1 MKDVATD
8 AVAVGLVGA
17 GTMGRGIAQVAVAAG
32 LKVLWHDAAEAQ
44 LEAGCTFVCSMLDRQ
59 QEKGGLAPERCRQ
72 AKAGLVRCRA
82 LEELR
87 AADVVI
93 EAIVEDLAAKQ
104 ALFRQLEGIVAADCV
119 FATNTSSLPITA
131 LAAGL
136 ADPSRLA
143 GFHFFNPVPLMK
155 IVEVIPGLATRG
167 EVVRW
172 LRRLG
177 ERFGHAAPQVR
188 DTPGFL
194 VNHAGRGYA
203 LEALRIHSEG
213 IAAPAE
219 LDRIL
224 CETAGFRMG
233 PFALCDLIGIDV
245 THAVMESIYQLYYH
259 EPRYRPAL
267 QTRQYRDAGWL
278 GRKSGRGFYRYD
290 SQGRPQPE
298 PEPEIPEGASWPVW
312 IGVEDDEPVRVALR
326 QALERAGCVLDA
338 GAEPGGTSTCLVA
351 PLGEDATGHALRR
364 GLPPGRT
371 VAIDLLLGLRPR
383 VCLMA
388 PPVAERS
395 RLDAV
400 ARAFRAA
407 GHAASRIQ
415 DSCGFVVQRVLANL
429 VNVSCDIAQ
438 QRIAAPADIDPAVQ
452 RGLGYPQ
459 GPLAWGDALG
469 AARVLAILE
478 RLHAFYLEPRY
489 RPSPWLRRRALLG
502 VSLTTP
508 ELDL

>member
-1 MKDVATD
+1 MNDVATG
-8 AVAVGLVGA
+8 AVRIGLVGA
-17 GTMGRGIAQVAVAAG
+17 GTMGRGIAQVAAVAG
-32 LKVLWHDAAEAQ
+32 CRVLWHDAAGAQ
-44 LEAGCTFVCSMLDRQ
+44 LEAGFAFVRRMLERQ
-59 QEKGGLAPERCRQ
+59 QEKGALAPERCRQ
-72 AKAGLVRCRA
+72 ALENLVRCPA
-82 LEELR
+82 LEDLR
-87 AADVVI
+87 EADFVL
-93 EAIVEDLAAKQ
+93 EAIVEDLSAKQ
-104 ALFRQLEGIVAADCV
+104 ALFRRLEGIVPADCL
-119 FATNTSSLPITA
+119 FATNTSSLSVTA

-136 ADPSRLA
+136 GDPARLA

-155 IVEVIPGLATRG
+155 IVEVVPGLATR
-167 EVVRW
+167 EEAVHR
-172 LRRLG
+172 LQRLG
-177 ERFGHAAPQVR
+177 ERFGHSAPRVR

-213 IAAPAE
+213 IAEPAA

-224 CETAGFRMG
+224 CEAAGFRMG

-245 THAVMESIYQLYYH
+245 THAVMESIYGQFYH
-259 EPRYRPAL
+259 EPRYKPAL

-278 GRKSGRGFYRYD
+278 GRKTGRGFYGYD
-290 SQGRPQPE
+290 AQGRPQPA
-298 PEPEIPEGASWPVW
+298 PEPEIPEGPSWPVW
-312 IGVEDDEPVRVALR
+312 IGVEDASSRVE
-326 QALERAGCVLDA
+326 LERALKGAGCVLDP
-338 GAEPGGTSTCLVA
+338 GAAPGEASTCLVA

-364 GLPPGRT
+364 GLPPVRT
-371 VAIDLLLGLRPR
+371 VAVDLLFGLAPR

-388 PPVAERS
+388 PPVAERA

-407 GHAASRIQ
+407 GHAVSRIQ

-438 QRIAAPADIDPAVQ
+438 QRIASPADIDSAVQ
-452 RGLGYPQ
+452 RGLGYPR
-459 GPLAWGDALG
+459 GPLAWGDAIG
-469 AARVLAILE
+469 SARVLAILE

-489 RPSPWLRRRALLG
+489 RPSPWLRRRAGLG

-508 ELDL
+508 ELEL